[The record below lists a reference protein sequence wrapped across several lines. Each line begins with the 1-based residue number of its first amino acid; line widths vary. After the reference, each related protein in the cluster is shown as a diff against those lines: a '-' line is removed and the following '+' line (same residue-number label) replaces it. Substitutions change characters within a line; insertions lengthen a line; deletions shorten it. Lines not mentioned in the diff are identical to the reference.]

1 MKAARLSLLSLLLPA
16 LFAWLSFP
24 PAWGGVGQST
34 VQDTQFTRGLQD
46 YTDKLCLRQGLSI
59 SFPIYRG
66 IDTQWKQIGDY
77 EFHVQIVKYGAE
89 GLAFDWTM
97 SYPADASGSR
107 AVNAEDLKDSTK
119 VSLFYPKRES
129 CTLAGF
135 TNAVRVSDGL
145 YKALK
150 QGRRSGFELDGPEA
164 PAGHTRDPRF
174 TPHSLQAVGQE
185 YVPIRVNDKRMKV
198 KAIKAAADNGWL
210 YWIMDNPD
218 FPMLIQGNGPFGWGE
233 PRFDTAV
240 LDAADAS
247 QRIIKQLEEQ
257 GVATTHAILF
267 DFNKDT
273 LKPRSK
279 PILDQVGSYLS
290 KHSEVSLEVEG
301 HTDSVGRLDYN
312 MLLSQRRAQAVKD
325 YLVNQCGISAGRLTP
340 NGFGF
345 TKPVATNSTAKGRA
359 QNRRVVF
366 RKI

>member
-1 MKAARLSLLSLLLPA
+1 MRTRSARLSV
-16 LFAWLSFP
+16 LFALLFVWLGILPVWSE
-24 PAWGGVGQST
+24 VGQSS
-34 VQDTQFTRGLQD
+34 VQDTQFTRGLKD
-46 YTDKLCLRQGLSI
+46 YTDKLSLREGLSI

-77 EFHVQIVKYGAE
+77 EFHVQVVKYGAE
-89 GLAFDWTM
+89 GLTFDWTM
-97 SYPADASGSR
+97 SYPADAAGSR
-107 AVNAEDLKDSTK
+107 AVNAEDLKESTK

-129 CTLAGF
+129 CTLGGF
-135 TNAVRVSDGL
+135 TNAVRVSDAM

-150 QGRRSGFELDGPEA
+150 QGRKIGFELDGPEA

-174 TPHSLQAVGQE
+174 TPHSLESVGHE
-185 YVPIRVNDKRMKV
+185 FVPIRVNDKRMKV
-198 KAIKAAADNGWL
+198 KAIKATADNGWL

-233 PRFDTAV
+233 PRFDTAA

-279 PILDQVGSYLS
+279 PIIDQIGSYLN
-290 KHSEVSLEVEG
+290 KHAEISLEVEG
-301 HTDSVGRLDYN
+301 HTDSVGSLEYN
-312 MLLSQRRAQAVKD
+312 LKLSQRRAQAVKD
-325 YLVNQCGISAGRLTP
+325 YLVNQCGIAASRLTP
-340 NGFGF
+340 NGLGF
-345 TKPVATNSTAKGRA
+345 TKPVATNSTAQGRA